1 MAETEFTSGTILGPT
16 FLNTIY
22 QDSTTINGNTTWG
35 IKHIGGN
42 ATYAPGNGPY
52 ADGIA
57 SQINLATDVTG
68 LLPIANMVAQGTF
81 TSLSGNASGTNL
93 SNFNIRYFIFGPQVT
108 LFFSC
113 ISDGNNTTAAMNITS
128 ASAVQPNAYYLSSAN
143 VFFPLTTTI
152 PVSPGVIPLTVGL
165 AYSSSTLTLNFATQ
179 SGLTSPL
186 SDTWLSGV
194 LVYEHA

>member
-1 MAETEFTSGTILGPT
+1 MAETNFTSGTILGPT

-68 LLPIANMVAQGTF
+68 LF

-93 SNFNIRYFIFGPQVT
+93 SNFNIRYLISGPQVT

-143 VFFPLTTTI
+143 VVFPLTTTI
-152 PVSPGVIPLTVGL
+152 PVSPYVIPLTVGL

-194 LVYEHA
+194 LIYEHA

>member
-68 LLPIANMVAQGTF
+68 LF
-81 TSLSGNASGTNL
+81 TSLSGNASGTGL
-93 SNFNIRYFIFGPQVT
+93 SDLNVRYFILGPQVT

-113 ISDGNNTTAAMNITS
+113 LSDGNNTTTATMAVTS
-128 ASAVQPNAYYLSSAN
+128 ASAVQPNAYYLESAN
-143 VFFPLTTTI
+143 VFFPLVTTFPSSPTI
-152 PVSPGVIPLTVGL
+152 IPIAVGL
-165 AYSSSTLTLNFATQ
+165 AYSSSTLTLNFIAPSNIT
-179 SGLTSPL
+179 TPL
-186 SDTWLSGV
+186 NNTWLNGI
-194 LVYEHA
+194 LIYEHA

>member
-1 MAETEFTSGTILGPT
+1 MAGTSFTNGSALGATWLNTVYQNQTVTGKYGHSHSGTGT
-16 FLNTIY
+16 
-22 QDSTTINGNTTWG
+22 
-35 IKHIGGN
+35 
-42 ATYAPGNGPY
+42 GPY

-68 LLPIANMVAQGTF
+68 VLPLANMTGIGPF

-113 ISDGNNTTAAMNITS
+113 LSDGNNTTAAMNITS

-143 VFFPLTTTI
+143 VVFPLTTTI
-152 PVSPGVIPLTVGL
+152 PVSPYVIPLTVGL